1 MNEVEAVKTK
11 QEIELVDSLLRKH
24 KSDLYGD
31 IWRTGVNL
39 GLRIGDL
46 LSIEY
51 SQLDLDRK
59 ELSLV
64 EAKTGKT
71 KHMALNATV
80 VAIVE
85 RRRAAHPT
93 DRYLFQAH
101 SNRTAGTVKPVGR
114 VTVAKAFSEVG
125 SIVGVKLGTHS
136 MRKSRGWAM
145 YSDGVS
151 IEMIAKVLNHS
162 SPSVTMAYL
171 GITKKQVMDT
181 YLEYEL

>member
-1 MNEVEAVKTK
+1 M
-11 QEIELVDSLLRKH
+11 
-24 KSDLYGD
+24 
-31 IWRTGVNL
+31 
-39 GLRIGDL
+39 RIGDL

-51 SQLDLDRK
+51 SQLDLERQ

-80 VAIVE
+80 LAIVE
-85 RRRAAHPT
+85 RRRSAYPT
-93 DRYLFQAH
+93 DRYLFQTH
-101 SNRTAGTVKPVGR
+101 SNRTANTVKPVGR

-145 YSDGVS
+145 YSDGV
-151 IEMIAKVLNHS
+151 A
-162 SPSVTMAYL
+162 
-171 GITKKQVMDT
+171 D
-181 YLEYEL
+181 

>member
-1 MNEVEAVKTK
+1 LACVLAIYCRSN
-11 QEIELVDSLLRKH
+11 IHS
-24 KSDLYGD
+24 
-31 IWRTGVNL
+31 
-39 GLRIGDL
+39 
-46 LSIEY
+46 
-51 SQLDLDRK
+51 K

-71 KHMALNATV
+71 KHMSLNATV
-80 VAIVE
+80 LAIVS
-85 RRRAAHPT
+85 RRRSAYPT
-93 DRYLFQAH
+93 DRYLFQTH
-101 SNRTAGTVKPVGR
+101 SNRTANTVKPVGR

-125 SIVGVKLGTHS
+125 NIIGVKLGTHS

>member
-1 MNEVEAVKTK
+1 MKEVEAVKTK

-31 IWRTGVNL
+31 IWRVGVNL

-51 SQLDLDRK
+51 SQLDLERK

-64 EAKTGKT
+64 EAKTGKV
-71 KHMALNATV
+71 KHMSLNGTV
-80 VAIVE
+80 LAIVS

-93 DRYLFQAH
+93 DRYLFQTH
-101 SNRTAGTVKPVGR
+101 SNRTTGTVKPVGR

-125 SIVGVKLGTHS
+125 NIIGCKLGTHS

-145 YSDGVS
+145 YSDGVAV
-151 IEMIAKVLNHS
+151 EMIAKVLNHS

>member
-24 KSDLYGD
+24 KGDLYGD
-31 IWRTGVNL
+31 IWRVGVNL

-51 SQLDLDRK
+51 SQLDLQRR
-59 ELSLV
+59 ELTLRES
-64 EAKTGKT
+64 KTGKV
-71 KHMALNATV
+71 KHMALNGTV
-80 VAIVE
+80 LSIVE
-85 RRRAAHPT
+85 RRRLAHPT
-93 DRYLFQAH
+93 DRYLFQPH

-114 VTVAKAFSEVG
+114 VTVAKAFREVG
-125 SIVGVKLGTHS
+125 SIIGCKLGTHS

-145 YSDGVS
+145 YSDGVA

-171 GITKKQVMDT
+171 GITKAEVMGT
-181 YLEYEL
+181 YLAYEL